1 MKNAA
6 HPERLTVGIKKS
18 LKQALLRYCEVTSA
32 SPSAVVDRALKE
44 FMTKTHG
51 KEKEKWFGL
60 PGDNYLALSE
70 EQREALWNKAYC
82 TELDKPQPPER
93 EAHPRVITPR
103 QRGSEALRRRLR
115 EIRKKSAS
123 HG

>member
-1 MKNAA
+1 MKNEAYT
-6 HPERLTVGIKKS
+6 ERLTVGIKKS
-18 LKQALLRYCEVTSA
+18 LKQALLRYCGVTNA

-44 FMTKTHG
+44 FMTKTRG
-51 KEKEKWFGL
+51 REKEEWFGL

-70 EQREALWNKAYC
+70 EQREALWNKTYRL
-82 TELDKPQPPER
+82 ELDNPQPPER
-93 EAHPRVITPR
+93 EAHSRVITPR
-103 QRGSEALRRRLR
+103 QRSREALRRRLC